1 MTQDHVTGHCL
12 CGETSFTY
20 RPPERFMVHCHCESC
35 RRATASGFT
44 SFIGV
49 RDGQWRW
56 TGRPVAQYQ
65 SSPGVH
71 RSFCSRCGTQM
82 AFQSAKY
89 PGEIHFYAATLSD
102 PTHFKPTTHVHTDE
116 MLSWIHLDDGLPQK

>member
-1 MTQDHVTGHCL
+1 MTQDMISGHCL
-12 CGETSFTY
+12 CGETAFSYTS
-20 RPPERFMVHCHCESC
+20 PECFMVHCHCESC

-49 RDGQWRW
+49 PDGQWRW
-56 TGRPVAQYQ
+56 TGRVPAQYE

-82 AFQSAKY
+82 AYQAARY
-89 PGEIHFYAATLSD
+89 PDEIHFYAATLTD
-102 PTHFKPTTHVHTDE
+102 PDHFKATGHVHSDE
-116 MLSWIHLDDGLPQK
+116 MLSWVHLSDGLPHK

>member
-1 MTQDHVTGHCL
+1 MTQDIVTGHCL
-12 CGETSFTY
+12 CGETSYSY

-49 RDGQWRW
+49 RDGKWRW
-56 TGRPVAQYQ
+56 TGRVPQQYE

-82 AFQSAKY
+82 AYQAARY
-89 PGEIHFYAATLSD
+89 PGEIHFYAATLTD
-102 PTHFKPTTHVHTDE
+102 PDHFKPTAHVHTDE
-116 MLSWIHLDDGLPQK
+116 QLSWVHLADDLPRK